1 MINFYII
8 SFVQNNIFDEQGDRS
23 EEEEKEEDGNAG
35 LSSSKKK
42 QKTAPQDC
50 TLMYDYCILN
60 AVCDSILNAV
70 ALQIDCILN
79 AVGLHSYLLQYNCEI
94 AMKPGYNRDT
104 GATKPG

>member
-23 EEEEKEEDGNAG
+23 EEEEEDANVG
-35 LSSSKKK
+35 LSSSNKK

-60 AVCDSILNAV
+60 AVCDSIFNAV
-70 ALQIDCILN
+70 GLQIDCILD
-79 AVGLHSYLLQYNCEI
+79 AF
-94 AMKPGYNRDT
+94 
-104 GATKPG
+104 